1 MHAEA
6 FFAPRVRTGKVGALR
21 GSFRVQWFVCTV
33 THPVWGRLMTKTIR
47 FSIDASLREFVASH
61 VGDAG
66 TYETASEYIRDL
78 IRRDKRRADGEA
90 LEKLK
95 AEAAGINGKDHR

>member
-1 MHAEA
+1 LHAEGFSA
-6 FFAPRVRTGKVGALR
+6 LRVRTGKVGALR

-95 AEAAGINGKDHR
+95 AEVAGIKGKDHK